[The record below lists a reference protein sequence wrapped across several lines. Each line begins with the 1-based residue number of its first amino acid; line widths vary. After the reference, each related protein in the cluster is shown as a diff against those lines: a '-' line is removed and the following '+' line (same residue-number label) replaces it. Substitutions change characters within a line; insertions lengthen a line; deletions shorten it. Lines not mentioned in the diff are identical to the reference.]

1 MSVHTILLREHN
13 RIARELKSQNSDWND
28 EKLFQESRKIVIG
41 EIQHITYN
49 SYLPKILGWNI
60 MDLFDLKPRPQGE
73 YFTGYDDK
81 VIPTIRN
88 GFMAAAF
95 RFGHSMVND
104 HLAFKDQYG
113 NNERT
118 HFRHLWVNPDKLY
131 EDNGIEK
138 TLRGLQG
145 EHSQSVDR

>member
-13 RIARELKSQNSDWND
+13 RIARELKSKNPHWND
-28 EKLFQESRKIVIG
+28 EMLFQESRKIVIG

-49 SYLPKILGWNI
+49 SYLPKILGSNI
-60 MDLFDLKPRPQGE
+60 MNLFDLKPRSLGK
-73 YFTGYDDK
+73 YFTKYDDK
-81 VIPTIRN
+81 VIPTIRS

-95 RFGHSMVND
+95 RFGHSMVNN
-104 HLAFKDQYG
+104 HLAFKDHYG

-118 HFRHLWVNPDKLY
+118 LFRHLWVNPDKLY
-131 EDNGIEK
+131 ETDGIEK
-138 TLRGLQG
+138 TLRGLQE